1 MKKCFVLMPFSE
13 QYREIY
19 SEIYKPVCSELGLE
33 CWRVD
38 EISRPGS
45 ITKDIVEGIIDADV
59 IIADLT
65 TKNPNVFYEL
75 GIAHSVGNKTIMVAQ
90 SISDVPF
97 DIANYR
103 VLIYEQ
109 SISGSKKFKSS
120 LTSAI
125 QELQKALDQTNN
137 PLQEALSSRST
148 LGKRKQIPLVKYID
162 VSDLPWQMREWLQEN
177 NIVYAEDV
185 NDIDLEELVKT
196 NGIGKTALGKFL
208 SSVVEHDLYED
219 GKELQRIVV
228 AHGIRLRPDWRGR
241 WS

>member
-13 QYREIY
+13 KYREVY
-19 SEIYKPVCSELGLE
+19 DEIYKPVCADLGME

-45 ITKDIVEGIIDADV
+45 ITKDIVEGIMDADV
-59 IIADLT
+59 VIADLT
-65 TKNPNVFYEL
+65 SKNPNVFYEL

-90 SISDVPF
+90 TINDVPF

-103 VLIYEQ
+103 VIIYEQ
-109 SISGSKKFKSS
+109 TISGSKRFRSN

-148 LGKRKQIPLVKYID
+148 LGKRKQVPLVKYID
-162 VSDLPWQMREWLQEN
+162 ISGLTWQMRQWLKEN
-177 NIVYAEDV
+177 NVVYADDI
-185 NDIDLEELVKT
+185 NDIDMEKLINTK
-196 NGIGKTALGKFL
+196 GIGKTALRKFL
-208 SSVVEHDLYED
+208 ASVVEHDLYKNGE
-219 GKELQRIVV
+219 ELQRIIV
-228 AHGIRLRPDWRGR
+228 ANGIRLRSD
-241 WS
+241 